1 MKKILRYFL
10 LAAGAVVC
18 AALLFYTV
26 KYVSYKVGDAGMSEF
41 GVIEQIHS
49 DSIDRDADGNLRL
62 RTSEIATTTG
72 SDTLTDKKKG
82 VVPCPT

>member
-1 MKKILRYFL
+1 MHKILRYVFL
-10 LAAGAVVC
+10 AVGAVVC

-49 DSIDRDADGNLRL
+49 DSIDRDADGNLR
-62 RTSEIATTTG
+62 SKIAVSTG
-72 SDTLTDKKKG
+72 SDTPTDKKKG